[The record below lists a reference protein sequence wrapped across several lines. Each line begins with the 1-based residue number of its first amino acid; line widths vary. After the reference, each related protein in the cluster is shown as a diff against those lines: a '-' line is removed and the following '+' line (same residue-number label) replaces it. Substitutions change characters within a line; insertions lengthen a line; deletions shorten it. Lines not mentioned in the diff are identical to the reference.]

1 MATILARLAGIGVTA
16 LELLLV
22 AGLLV
27 ALLRVATGHRDG
39 CGPLAAIAVVLGVL
53 ALWQGGWIGGL
64 ASLLLP
70 GASAPGTGAL
80 P

>member
-1 MATILARLAGIGVTA
+1 MGELLSRLTDIGVTA

-39 CGPLAAIAVVLGVL
+39 CGPLLAIAVVLAVL
-53 ALWQGGWIGGL
+53 ALWQGGWLAAL
-64 ASLLLP
+64 ASALL
-70 GASAPGTGAL
+70 PGTGASGSVTL

>member
-1 MATILARLAGIGVTA
+1 MGTILARLAGIGVTA

-39 CGPLAAIAVVLGVL
+39 CGPLLAIAVVLAVL
-53 ALWQGGWIGGL
+53 ALWQGGWLAAL
-64 ASLLLP
+64 ASSLLP
-70 GASAPGTGAL
+70 GAAASGSGTL